1 MIRFLT
7 PLCAVLLV
15 AGSVPAADTKKLTL
29 RWHGQS
35 FFDLETSAGARIVFD
50 PHAIEAYG
58 RTEVT
63 ADLILISHFHDDHTQ
78 VGVVQVNKNDKIKKP
93 IIAGLKPVSRTKTEW
108 EAIDE
113 KLSIKG
119 QEIRI
124 RTVGT
129 YHDTMQGMERGKNAV
144 FIIDVDGLR
153 IVHLGDLGHRLHP
166 STLKKIGKVDVLMV
180 PVGGTYTINGSEA
193 KEVVA
198 QIKPRRYII
207 PMHYGTAAYRHLV
220 GPDEFL
226 DEQDPKLVKRF
237 KTNELIIDADAVPR
251 KDPVIALLSYE
262 PAEDK
267 SKPKDKDK

>member
-153 IVHLGDLGHRLHP
+153 IVHLGDLGHIL
-166 STLKKIGKVDVLMV
+166 TKDQVEKIGPVDVLMV
-180 PVGGTYTINGSEA
+180 PAGGVYTINGAEA
-193 KEVVA
+193 KHVVE
-198 QIKPRRYII
+198 QLKPKMYVL
-207 PMHYGTAAYRHLV
+207 PMHYGTKVFSELL

-226 DEQDPKLVKRF
+226 DEQKKQNIVRLDMGQ
-237 KTNELIIDADAVPR
+237 TSNELVIKTDFHP
-251 KDPVIALLSYE
+251 KEPVIVLLNW
-262 PAEDK
+262 K
-267 SKPKDKDK
+267 